1 MVNIR
6 KLNKLSKE
14 ELIDE
19 IRNRDFRIKNLMKEV
34 KIQSYKWR
42 KFYQGRD
49 YRQST
54 KTIKQVYKLTIITI
68 LMEDTKVRK
77 YGSINVNPETKV
89 RVDTLYYEVKVKN
102 GLKTFDQ
109 FMNYLLDVLE
119 EKNG

>member
-54 KTIKQVYKLTIITI
+54 KTIK
-68 LMEDTKVRK
+68 
-77 YGSINVNPETKV
+77 
-89 RVDTLYYEVKVKN
+89 
-102 GLKTFDQ
+102 
-109 FMNYLLDVLE
+109 
-119 EKNG
+119 